1 MLRPSIFGESFLN
14 DWNDWDNWMN
24 FSFPDVEKK
33 LYGKHAAHVM
43 KTDIKE
49 HDDGYELVVDL
60 PGFKKDQVQVELKD
74 GYLTISAEKRS

>member
-43 KTDIKE
+43 KIDIRFTRIQE
-49 HDDGYELVVDL
+49 
-60 PGFKKDQVQVELKD
+60 
-74 GYLTISAEKRS
+74 RSGSGRIERWLFDYQCRERS

>member
-24 FSFPDVEKK
+24 FSLPDVEKK

-43 KTDIKE
+43 KTDIN
-49 HDDGYELVVDL
+49 
-60 PGFKKDQVQVELKD
+60 KKL
-74 GYLTISAEKRS
+74 

>member
-33 LYGKHAAHVM
+33 LYGKHANIFYYNKYPHALQFPATFSTQIHYFSTHFLSR
-43 KTDIKE
+43 K
-49 HDDGYELVVDL
+49 
-60 PGFKKDQVQVELKD
+60 
-74 GYLTISAEKRS
+74 S